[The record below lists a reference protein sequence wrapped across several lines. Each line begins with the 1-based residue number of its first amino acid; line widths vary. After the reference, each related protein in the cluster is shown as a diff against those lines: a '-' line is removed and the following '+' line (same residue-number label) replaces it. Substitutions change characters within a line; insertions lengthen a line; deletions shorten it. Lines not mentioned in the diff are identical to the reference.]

1 MKPEE
6 LKALAELLGLK
17 QAESV
22 SAAMLAKGATWIAP
36 GNDYVRLDWLTD
48 PRGMLWIRR
57 QLAAQNCLFHASL
70 QPSKQVRVAFY
81 AKSGR
86 LFVGEGFDKE
96 EVEANA
102 IGALAALKQLAAE
115 KGAVSK

>member
-70 QPSKQVRVAFY
+70 QRAAGCSSARASTRKRSRPTPSGPWR
-81 AKSGR
+81 R
-86 LFVGEGFDKE
+86 
-96 EVEANA
+96 
-102 IGALAALKQLAAE
+102 
-115 KGAVSK
+115 